1 MSAIAL
7 PTLRSGRNAFLF
19 ALLLLSFTIS
29 AKAGPGHDHG
39 PTKPVISGPASPR
52 LVAVSETYELLAV
65 LKNQELTI
73 YLDRLKDTSP
83 VINAKIEIGLGGETH
98 IAIPQ
103 SDGTYKIK
111 AQALNKTGSHEAIV
125 TIFEDGKSDLL
136 VGTLK
141 IPEKLH
147 EQSHNDHD
155 VSALAK
161 MFSNWSV
168 LIGLAIASGVLLGA
182 MVKGRT
188 GVVIGLLIVGTIVS
202 VNAALAGPGHDH
214 GESSETVLQGDT
226 PKRLPDGNLFLP
238 KPTQRL
244 LEVRT
249 KVLSPHSA
257 RAADKLIGRVIADP
271 NKSGLVQSTI
281 SGRLKPSKLGLPT
294 LGQTVK
300 AGDIL
305 AYVEP
310 SFAPIDVSDVRQTA
324 GELDQRIA
332 VLDAKIQR
340 QQKLVLK
347 NVTSRANLEELEIER
362 TGLSAR
368 RKQLQKSRSEP
379 EVLVAPV
386 DGVIAEV
393 RVAVGQVVNGS
404 DTLFRIVDPSS
415 LWIEAISFDTDS
427 KLGTGK
433 ARAKTD
439 KGSFYNV
446 KFVGRSRALQ
456 RQASVI
462 HFRISNPSSEL
473 SIGSPVKVL
482 IEKGEAVNGLIIPRK
497 SVVQAP
503 NGQFVVFKR
512 LEVERYMP
520 VAVRIQDLDG
530 ERVHV
535 LSGLQT
541 GDQIIIK
548 GAPLVNQIR

>member
-1 MSAIAL
+1 MTSIAL
-7 PTLRSGRNAFLF
+7 PIFRDGRTAFLF
-19 ALLLLSFTIS
+19 ALLLLSFTNF

-65 LKNQELTI
+65 VKNQELTI

-83 VINAKIEIGLGGETH
+83 VLNAKIEIGLGGETH
-98 IAIPQ
+98 IATPQ
-103 SDGTYKIK
+103 PDGTYKIK

-125 TIFEDGKSDLL
+125 TIVEDGKSDLL
-136 VGTLK
+136 VGTLT
-141 IPEKLH
+141 IPERLH
-147 EQSHNDHD
+147 EQPHNDHE
-155 VSALAK
+155 VSGLSK

-168 LIGLAIASGVLLGA
+168 LLALAVASGVLLGA
-182 MVKGRT
+182 LVRVRT
-188 GVVIGLLIVGTIVS
+188 GVVIGLLILGTVVS

-214 GESSETVLQGDT
+214 GESSETALQGDA

-271 NKSGLVQSTI
+271 NRSGLVQSTI

-340 QQKLVLK
+340 QQKLVVK
-347 NVTSRANLEELEIER
+347 NVSSRASLEELEIER
-362 TGLSAR
+362 TGLLTR

-393 RVAVGQVVNGS
+393 RAVVGQVVNGS
-404 DTLFRIVDPSS
+404 DTLFRVVDPSS

-427 KLGTGK
+427 KLVTGK

-439 KGSFYNV
+439 KGSFYDV

-456 RQASVI
+456 RQASII
-462 HFRISNPSSEL
+462 HFRLSNPSSEL

-482 IEKGEAVNGLIIPRK
+482 IEKGEVVKGLIIPRK

-535 LSGLQT
+535 LSGLQA